1 MRRYSPGDDKMK
13 SIPPF
18 MTALLLLQVLFSCQ
32 GKARREA
39 GVEEARKNLQEIAG
53 RINDDFKRISAE
65 TEKLAQD
72 TALLYGE
79 EEKRKNLA
87 AVDKSP
93 YRVYDNGVFYKPAD
107 DGDSAVMVST
117 VYPLSEDIKNIVYFT
132 EPLDRNFKQI
142 IGEYPEV
149 VQVYY
154 NDEHSY
160 NRIYPF
166 FDVITQYPPDIDIPS
181 YNFYYLA
188 DREHNPQRGAVWVN
202 EPYVDPAGRGWM
214 VSSIA
219 PVYVDDKLVGVP
231 GLDVTVMTITE
242 RYIEPGGTG
251 IAILDSRG
259 TVVSI
264 DRQTA
269 QLFALPPLENHK
281 YLETI
286 RRDTFRPADFN
297 LLQSKSREVRT
308 AGEDILIRGLS
319 ETSFTESDMKFVLLA
334 ESIPELDWIIL
345 KVVEW

>member
-1 MRRYSPGDDKMK
+1 MK
-13 SIPPF
+13 RIRPL
-18 MTALLLLQVLFSCQ
+18 MTALLLLPLLASCQ
-32 GKARREA
+32 GKAKREA
-39 GVEEARKNLQEIAG
+39 RVDEARKDLQEIAG
-53 RINDDFKRISAE
+53 RINGDFKRISVE
-65 TEKLAQD
+65 TEKLAAD

-87 AVDKSP
+87 AVDKSR
-93 YRVYDNGVFYKPAD
+93 YQVYDNGVFYKPVD
-107 DGDSAVMVST
+107 DGNSAVIVST
-117 VYPLSEDIKNIVYFT
+117 VYPLTQEIKDIVYFT
-132 EPLDRNFKQI
+132 EPLDQNFKKI
-142 IGEYPEV
+142 ITEYPEV

-188 DREHNPQRGAVWVN
+188 DGEHNPGRKTVWVN

-214 VSSIA
+214 VSAIA
-219 PVYVDDKLVGVP
+219 PVYVDGKLVGVP
-231 GLDVTVMTITE
+231 GLDVTILTITE
-242 RYIEPGGTG
+242 RYIKPGGTG
-251 IAILDSRG
+251 IAILDPRG

-264 DRQTA
+264 DQETA

-286 RRDTFRPADFN
+286 RQDTFRAEDFN
-297 LLQSKSREVRT
+297 LLQSKSQEVRA
-308 AGEDILIRGLS
+308 AGEDILIQGLR
-319 ETSFTESDMKFVLLA
+319 ETSFTESDIKFVLLA